1 MVKQLTS
8 IAAIRDVY
16 SSPDTLDPKW
26 LQLSVVRSLVCDDVL
41 FVLDVF
47 PAFVNPYA
55 IVFMFPSVPASLE
68 AIIFKIMRIFHTL
81 SSFLHLKS
89 LMCS

>member
-16 SSPDTLDPKW
+16 NSPDILEPKW
-26 LQLSVVRSLVCDDVL
+26 LQLFVVRSLVCHDVL

-55 IVFMFPSVPASLE
+55 IVFLFPPVPAILE
-68 AIIFKIMRIFHTL
+68 AIIFE
-81 SSFLHLKS
+81 S
-89 LMCS
+89 